1 MTNIFNII
9 IIFSITVTL
18 LLLEG
23 IVYTNA
29 SPTVD
34 DIFDALDL
42 SNGIICSHSVQCNSN
57 FCTELHDKEIRYK
70 CGSDGEGCDKTYM
83 DNDNLKRCSHCKSDS
98 DCTGE
103 KNCQAWPTDSNCNK
117 ENCIRRKNEGQCD
130 SNPTYMLQQCPEECG
145 STNRYYCNHDDNGGK
160 CQKSTSRCK
169 SDYDC
174 RFHHNERIMCS
185 KLSNDDEYGWCKST
199 CKISINVSTF
209 FFSFHSFFYCM
220 YQYKNLT
227 CTCNYLG

>member
-1 MTNIFNII
+1 MSTYWVLFTLSSPIEDLEIME
-9 IIFSITVTL
+9 ITEPPETT
-18 LLLEG
+18 EMSEFFDE
-23 IVYTNA
+23 IV
-29 SPTVD
+29 
-34 DIFDALDL
+34 
-42 SNGIICSHSVQCNSN
+42 
-57 FCTELHDKEIRYK
+57 EEI
-70 CGSDGEGCDKTYM
+70 T
-83 DNDNLKRCSHCKSDS
+83 
-98 DCTGE
+98 
-103 KNCQAWPTDSNCNK
+103 
-117 ENCIRRKNEGQCD
+117 CIRRKNEGQCD

-160 CQKSTSRCK
+160 CQKSTGRCK

-174 RFHHNERIMCS
+174 SFHHHNERIMCS

-209 FFSFHSFFYCM
+209 FFSFHSFLYCM